1 MSQKNCIITGASRGI
16 GLAAALRFAQRGYGV
31 AGVARDAAALA
42 AAGRSI
48 ERSGGKWL
56 PIAADL
62 AETDAAGAC
71 VAEALRAFGRIDL
84 VVNNAGVAPLAKVT
98 DMSDAQFEECVA
110 LNCRSVFRMTRAAWA
125 ALAASRG
132 TIVNVSSLASI
143 DPFPGFAVYGACKA
157 WVNTFTKACAD
168 EGRAA
173 GIRVLAV
180 APGAVE
186 TGLLRQHFPAFPK
199 EQTLAPDDVAAVI
212 EAVAGEPFQH
222 ASGQVVFVR
231 R

>member
-1 MSQKNCIITGASRGI
+1 MSANTCLITGASRGI
-16 GLAAALRFAQRGYGV
+16 GLATALRFARRGYNV
-31 AGVARDAAALA
+31 AGVARNAAALQE
-42 AAGRSI
+42 AGRAI
-48 ERSGGKWL
+48 RELGRWL

-62 AETDAAGAC
+62 RESRAAREC
-71 VAEALRAFGRIDL
+71 VEAVMKEFGGLDV
-84 VVNNAGVAPLAKVT
+84 VVNNAGVAPLVSIAEMT
-98 DMSDAQFEECVA
+98 DEQFEECVE
-110 LNCRSVFRMTRAAWA
+110 LNCGAMFRMTRAAWGR
-125 ALAASRG
+125 LTGRGG
-132 TIVNVSSLASI
+132 TIVNVSSVASI

-173 GIRVLAV
+173 GIRVMGV

-186 TGLLRQHFPAFPK
+186 TEMLRRHFPTLPR
-199 EQTLAPDDVAAVI
+199 EQTLDPDDVAAVI
-212 EAVAGEPFQH
+212 EAVSIEPFQH